1 MENARKKSMV
11 TELRYYKM
19 LFNNL
24 IVRQATL
31 ILE

>member
-1 MENARKKSMV
+1 MESTRKESMV

-24 IVRQATL
+24 FVRQATL